1 MLKRS
6 LSLNSLLAGLIA
18 LAFVG
23 FAYYSP
29 PFLEQVERA
38 SYDAV
43 TRLALPETPIDQR
56 ILLIEI
62 DQKSL
67 DNLGSWP
74 WPRDW
79 IARMVHLAKG
89 SGAKVIGLNLPLLDE
104 ERNSGLREIRALKER
119 LSARAFSG
127 RDDALAD
134 WVEENLKETEQKAD
148 HELELVEAVQDA
160 GNVILPAM
168 TTLPA
173 GQVKGKWSQGTLLSR
188 DSLSEKGP
196 FPSSKERRIA
206 QELHLPLQRLAQV
219 ALGFGHNDFLVGEP
233 AQGMAHLLFINHK
246 GSLFP
251 SYALRLA
258 LAYWEQVPSKAV
270 VEENQ
275 LRLKGESIPLW
286 DGKMLVKFLRGFS
299 QLEKLSFSDVLNGQ
313 KKLSMKGRI
322 VLIGANFGDAGNT
335 LRTPVSAATSEDQFN
350 GFVLD
355 NLLNRRYLSRPP
367 SMVFVEMGVLF
378 LLGLGAA
385 FLFPRIGQISRLSL
399 TLVLIAA
406 IAVSGF
412 LLLARW
418 EMWFRMSYVL
428 ACLLMIYA
436 LVSVS
441 QFLFRVRMSRESI
454 ETNRLLGL
462 SFQSQGLLDL
472 AFEKFR
478 RLPLDPET
486 KDLIYNL
493 GLEYERKRLI
503 NKALSVYEY
512 LNRGGGF
519 RDLDMRIPKIKEVDK
534 SSTIGSHM
542 RAREASVLDEAI
554 PEELTR
560 IGRYEI
566 LQGLGRGS
574 MGLVYKAL
582 DPKINRLL
590 AIKTI
595 RFSDEF
601 DEDVIQEIKE
611 RFFREA
617 EIAGQLSH
625 PCIVTLHDMGEDQD
639 LTYMAMEYLEGEN
652 LEKFIN
658 KKNLLPL
665 RKVLSVVASVAEAL
679 EFAHRADVIHRDIK
693 PANIMLLKTGGVKV
707 TDFGIAKAI
716 SSSRTR
722 TGVILGTPNYMS
734 PEQIMGQKVD
744 PRSDVF
750 SLGVVFYQLL
760 TGELPFQ
767 GDNLSSLLYQITQ
780 VKHPPLR
787 SFNSRIPVACEQ
799 IMDKALA
806 KNPDER
812 FKTAGQMEKLLRLLA
827 LKVDQKQ
834 KKRVLEK
841 EAASR
846 A

>member
-104 ERNSGLREIRALKER
+104 ERNSGLREIRSLKER
-119 LSARAFSG
+119 LSAHVFSR

-251 SYALRLA
+251 SYAFRLA

-462 SFQSQGLLDL
+462 SFQS
-472 AFEKFR
+472 
-478 RLPLDPET
+478 
-486 KDLIYNL
+486 
-493 GLEYERKRLI
+493 
-503 NKALSVYEY
+503 
-512 LNRGGGF
+512 
-519 RDLDMRIPKIKEVDK
+519 
-534 SSTIGSHM
+534 HM
-542 RAREASVLDEAI
+542 SAREASVLDEAI
-554 PEELTR
+554 PKELTR

-582 DPKINRLL
+582 DLKINRLL

-658 KKNLLPL
+658 RKNLLPL

-787 SFNSRIPVACEQ
+787 SFNARIPVACEQ

-806 KNPDER
+806 KNLDER

-841 EAASR
+841 EAASG